1 MPGEDRSRLLE
12 RSLKALQAGAGRAG
26 PAASASYTL
35 IGAIIVLGGFG
46 YLADGW
52 WGTAPWGVVGG
63 LVVGLVAGF
72 YGLARAVWKQ
82 K

>member
-12 RSLKALQAGAGRAG
+12 RSLKALQARVGGIG

-35 IGAIIVLGGFG
+35 IGAILVLGFVG
-46 YLADGW
+46 YLADER
-52 WGTAPWGVVGG
+52 WGTAPWGLMSGLGLG
-63 LVVGLVAGF
+63 LVVGF
-72 YGLARAVWKQ
+72 YGLARAVWQ